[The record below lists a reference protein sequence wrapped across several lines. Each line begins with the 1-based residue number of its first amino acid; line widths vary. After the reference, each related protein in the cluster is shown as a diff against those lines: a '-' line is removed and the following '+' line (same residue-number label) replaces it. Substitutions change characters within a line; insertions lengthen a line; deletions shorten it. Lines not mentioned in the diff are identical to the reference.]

1 MKRKS
6 LIVLTLIVALI
17 FPMTALAE
25 EMPPLPSVYKG
36 TVVDQSGKAVFSG
49 TINAYTNDIL
59 RGSVDFKDGK
69 YNRLLVNGDKDAV
82 NVEVDFIVDV
92 NGVELDATP
101 APVVKWQEGKISGLD
116 IGEIKLTVNTS
127 AIPNVTAPTAS
138 NASGSYAGSFNV
150 ELITTTQGAKIYFT
164 TDNSDPRSSSTRVEY
179 NQAITIDKNLTLKAV
194 AELNGALSSVQTY
207 TYTLS
212 DKVSV
217 EAVNNDF
224 TLKVGNTKQ
233 IRVTTLPANA
243 SLSYQSDKTSVATV
257 NSIGVVTGR
266 GEGTAV
272 ITITASSSGMT
283 AGTETVRVRVSENP
297 IEITV
302 TPESVNMEV
311 GKTQLLTV
319 STDPSGTLKAFKS
332 SDRSV
337 ATVDSAG
344 YITAVAAGKATITI
358 TATKDDYE
366 DGEETVKVTVTS
378 GGSGGTGNNPGT
390 NPGTTP
396 GTTPGTN
403 PPGPTSFSD
412 VPQNHWAY
420 GNIAFLAKSGIV
432 GGYVDGTF
440 QPAKNVTRAEFTKM
454 LAIAVGLAEEKP
466 AQAKFS
472 DVPGTLWSYG
482 YIEAA
487 AKAGL
492 VTGDAAGTF
501 RPNANITRQEMAAI
515 LVRAMGKG
523 DAGTTNSDQATAFT
537 DDKSIA
543 PWARGF
549 VVSAVQD
556 GLLGGDSGGNTL
568 RPAQNATRAES
579 CAMIARLLEKI

>member
-1 MKRKS
+1 MKQKT

-17 FPMTALAE
+17 FPMTALAA

-36 TVVDQSGKAVFSG
+36 TVVDQSGKAVSSG
-49 TINAYTNDIL
+49 TINAYTNDTL

-69 YNRLLVNGDKDAV
+69 FSRLLVDGDKDAV

-101 APVVKWQEGKISGLD
+101 APAVKWQEGKISGLD
-116 IGEIKLTVNTS
+116 IGEIKLTVNTT

-138 NASGSYAGSFNV
+138 KASGSYSGSFDV
-150 ELITTTQGAKIYFT
+150 ELSTTTQGAKVYYT

-194 AELNGALSSVQTY
+194 ADLNGALSSVRTY

-233 IRVTTLPANA
+233 IRVTTSPANA

-257 NSIGVVTGR
+257 NSSGVVTGK

-272 ITITASSSGMT
+272 ITITATNSGMT

-319 STDPSGTLKAFKS
+319 SSDPSGTLKAFKS

-366 DGEETVKVTVTS
+366 DGEETVKVTVTTAGN
-378 GGSGGTGNNPGT
+378 GGSTGNNPGT
-390 NPGTTP
+390 NP

-420 GNIAFLAKSGIV
+420 GNIALLAKSGIV

-454 LAIAVGLAEEKP
+454 LVIAVGLTEEKP
-466 AQAKFS
+466 TQAKFS
-472 DVPGTLWSYG
+472 DVPGTVWSYG

-492 VTGDAAGTF
+492 VTGDATGTF
-501 RPNANITRQEMAAI
+501 RPNDNITRQEMAAI

-523 DAGTTNSDQATAFT
+523 DAGTTNSDQATTFT

-556 GLLGGDSGGNTL
+556 GLLGGDGGGNTL